1 MTKVKII
8 KKKIKKEPFDNH
20 CRTKE
25 KNLPFLRASRV
36 LITDPHLK
44 VIFKGLEYT
53 GENQLGAPVQEEEE
67 GFLDV
72 EAVLKTLLFE
82 IAKCRS
88 SQLKEEKEK

>member
-1 MTKVKII
+1 MTKAI
-8 KKKIKKEPFDNH
+8 KKTVKKEPFDGH

-44 VIFKGLEYT
+44 TIFRGLEYT
-53 GENQLGAPVQEEEE
+53 GENHLGAPVEDGEE
-67 GFLDV
+67 GFLDI

-88 SQLKEEKEK
+88 SQLKEEEEK